1 MQETVAL
8 SGDGKYSK
16 ETFCNEISVEEIV
29 ARLKEEMT
37 LNEHRTEVLII
48 DRSGEVLLDDHVHR
62 FFEASW
68 VHKYNGKYYF
78 SYSTKDTHF
87 ICYAIGDNPNGPYVF
102 HGKILNPVGNW
113 ASNHSILEVENEW
126 YLVYF
131 DESLSPEMNL
141 LQNMKVTKID
151 YLEDGSIISIDSF
164 GIRRLFD

>member
-48 DRSGEVLLDDHVHR
+48 DRSGEVLLDDHVHC

-87 ICYAIGDNPNGPYVF
+87 ICYAIGDKPNGPYVF

-131 DESLSPEMNL
+131 DESLSQETNL
-141 LQNMKVTKID
+141 LQNRKVTKID

>member
-48 DRSGEVLLDDHVHR
+48 DRSGEVLLDDHVHC

-78 SYSTKDTHF
+78 SYSTKDTDF
-87 ICYAIGDNPNGPYVF
+87 ICYAIGDKPNGPYVF

-131 DESLSPEMNL
+131 DESLSQETNP